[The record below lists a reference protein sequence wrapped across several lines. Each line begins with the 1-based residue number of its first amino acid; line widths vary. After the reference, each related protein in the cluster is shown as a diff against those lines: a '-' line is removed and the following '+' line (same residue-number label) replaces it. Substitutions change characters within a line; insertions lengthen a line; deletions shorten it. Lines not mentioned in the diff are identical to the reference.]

1 MKKSLIFIA
10 MLVLATTLF
19 AENES
24 VSCESAL
31 GQCTYTLSDESFSLE
46 CVCRDGSASGEDWT
60 NGEEGS
66 AEFTLPTE
74 EECKAELDNICKGV
88 GLRCENEA
96 GECILEENGDYECWC
111 FGFDRSRTGSKTF
124 EEGVCDSTL
133 VEECGTE
140 LATPRIVCTD
150 EEILNTCVS
159 YAKLFTNT
167 CYEPMTDEELEAVL
181 DLPSGEDEI
190 ARVITMCCYIDT
202 LREEDYKGYAEC
214 LEAAESCENKECC
227 DPCGL
232 YAHSDGDDSAEDG
245 GTDLEEEED
254 AANTEAPTDGAS
266 KEDTADGDSEAPT
279 TDATPEDTA
288 DGENKKESKS
298 DGCSMLFV

>member
-1 MKKSLIFIA
+1 MEDEMKKSLILVA
-10 MLVLATTLF
+10 MLVFATTLF

-24 VSCESAL
+24 VSCESEL

-46 CVCRDGSASGEDWT
+46 CVCRDGSTSGEDAA
-60 NGEEGS
+60 NADGNLN
-66 AEFTLPTE
+66 FTLPTE
-74 EECKAELDNICKGV
+74 EECRAELENVCKGA
-88 GLRCENEA
+88 GFRCENEA
-96 GECILEENGDYECWC
+96 GECILEQNGDYECWC
-111 FGFDRSRTGSKTF
+111 YGFDYPRSGQKTF
-124 EEGVCDSTL
+124 ENGVCDSTL

-167 CYEPMTDEELEAVL
+167 CFEPITDEELEAVL
-181 DLPSGEDEI
+181 DIPSGED
-190 ARVITMCCYIDT
+190 AMAQVITMCCYKDT

-232 YAHSDGDDSAEDG
+232 YAHSGGDDSEEEG
-245 GTDLEEEED
+245 GTDLEDGAAD
-254 AANTEAPTDGAS
+254 AANTEAPTDGAP
-266 KEDTADGDSEAPT
+266 KEDTADS
-279 TDATPEDTA
+279 
-288 DGENKKESKS
+288 ENKEESKS
-298 DGCSMLFV
+298 DGCSMLFI